1 MSMTNEAL
9 ERQKL
14 DVLGIIRRICF
25 AKTSEGEN
33 ALPKEKELEQ
43 LRESIQDAYRE
54 WQNALSNFESAEGKE
69 MVDYYTYRIKASQIR
84 YDYLIKKAKEA
95 MNQ

>member
-1 MSMTNEAL
+1 MTNEAL
-9 ERQKL
+9 EKQKL
-14 DVLGIIRRICF
+14 DVLNFIKRIGTTKPEKS
-25 AKTSEGEN
+25 ADVLQKD
-33 ALPKEKELEQ
+33 KELEE
-43 LRESIQDAYRE
+43 LKESILDAYRE

-84 YDYLIKKAKEA
+84 YDYLLKKAKEA